1 MLRVPLSLVYLRE
14 LVSLWS
20 HLPEGTEALGPLTF
34 SWLDKAVILLPLS
47 WGLAFSPVADAADV
61 GSGW

>member
-1 MLRVPLSLVYLRE
+1 MLRVPLSLVYLPE

-47 WGLAFSPVADAADV
+47 WGLAWSSVADAADV